1 MDKQLIV
8 PSERTVK
15 EPQNAYTDF
24 SLPFFTQE
32 MLFIEKDNLLRTL
45 ARTAIEADTIVQIA
59 NASMLK
65 VIIPENMR
73 AAIANGTAHFDKSNK
88 IKGDFSPTIR
98 MNDGSG
104 IEANVT
110 LRGGLD
116 TSAISASLANLSYM
130 LMMEQALDSL
140 QEIETTVN
148 KIAVGQKT
156 DRYAKVVGAFMSYY
170 NRISEFKTEEEKRMA
185 ATIALNDMSEGLA
198 AVHQQFDPEY
208 QFLLTAPQ
216 NGFMLILRSFGQ
228 FLFKKPNTTIYKQKY
243 VQFINDISNYYKF
256 ILLKD
261 VIQLSI
267 GDSMSTIEKGNHV
280 PFEKMCNRFYVEE
293 FTRRMK
299 ATLQCNANELELLAD
314 HCHEDRKALAQ
325 PTPALLLPLSK
336 DDIKLIETEYEKR
349 D

>member
-1 MDKQLIV
+1 MNKELIV
-8 PSERTVK
+8 RNERTVK
-15 EPQNAYTDF
+15 EPQNAFTDF

-32 MLFIEKDNLLRTL
+32 LMLNERDSLLRTL

-59 NASMLK
+59 NASALK

-110 LRGGLD
+110 LRGGMD
-116 TSAISASLANLSYM
+116 TRAVSASLANLSYM
-130 LMMEQALDSL
+130 LMMEQVLDSL
-140 QEIETTVN
+140 QEIETKVN
-148 KIAVGQKT
+148 RIAIGQKT

-208 QFLLTAPQ
+208 QFLLTAPK
-216 NGFMLILRSFGQ
+216 NDLALIWRSIKQ
-228 FLFKKPNTTIYKQKY
+228 FIFKTPNSIIYKQKY

-261 VIQLSI
+261 MVQLSI
-267 GDSMSTIEKGNHV
+267 GDNMSTVEKGNHV
-280 PFEKMCNRFYVEE
+280 PFEKMCHRYYVDE
-293 FTRRMK
+293 FSQRMNF
-299 ATLQCNANELELLAD
+299 TLECDANELKLLAD
-314 HCHEDRKALAQ
+314 HCHDDRKTLAQ
-325 PTPALLLPLSK
+325 PAQTLLLPLSK
-336 DDIKLIETEYEKR
+336 QDIKLIETEYEKR